1 MVDIGHRPGRR
12 SLGPRAASGDFL
24 PYFVHFSGRRF
35 GGKNPPAILSE
46 YLHVA
51 FGGTSWTS
59 LAEHIGGARMEER
72 LHVTLHAGWNQCSGC
87 EIKIEKMRAPW

>member
-46 YLHVA
+46 VLTRGIRRYELDEFGRAHRGSKDGGEVA
-51 FGGTSWTS
+51 CNFACW
-59 LAEHIGGARMEER
+59 MEP
-72 LHVTLHAGWNQCSGC
+72 VQW
-87 EIKIEKMRAPW
+87 M